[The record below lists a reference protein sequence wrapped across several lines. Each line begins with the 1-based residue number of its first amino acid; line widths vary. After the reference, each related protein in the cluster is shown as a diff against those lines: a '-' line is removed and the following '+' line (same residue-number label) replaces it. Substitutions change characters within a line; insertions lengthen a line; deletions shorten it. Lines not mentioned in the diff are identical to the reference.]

1 MNIETL
7 FMFYFKLSALVFLF
21 YWLVFMFDQTTS
33 KKDLLSWIVLI
44 LIALTFPISIPLSIF
59 ELCSKLLNKF
69 KETKQKKLVPLRLSR
84 K

>member
-1 MNIETL
+1 
-7 FMFYFKLSALVFLF
+7 MFYFKLSALVFLF
-21 YWLVFMFDQTTS
+21 YWLVFMFDKTTS
-33 KKDLLSWIVLI
+33 KKDLLSWIALI

-69 KETKQKKLVPLRLSR
+69 KETKQKKPVQPWSLV